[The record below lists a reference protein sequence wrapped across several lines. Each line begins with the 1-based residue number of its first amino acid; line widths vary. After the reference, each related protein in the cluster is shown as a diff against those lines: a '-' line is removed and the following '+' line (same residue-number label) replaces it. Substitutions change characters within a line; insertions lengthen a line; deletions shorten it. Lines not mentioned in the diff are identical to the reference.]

1 MIILHFSDFL
11 KTLIVVE
18 DKGGIGFHAFTFRY
32 LLSAEM
38 AYPSPVFPVLPK
50 FGWNANNDISVCLF
64 QIHTDI
70 PEECVQVIPNLRQN
84 HIKPVRC
91 REYSAS
97 KTISLYHSTSTQ
109 LPFLISDL
117 PQNLSVNP
125 CLSCI
130 LNLNSLCL
138 LGSLTHSFHTCQVCI
153 FW

>member
-1 MIILHFSDFL
+1 MPY
-11 KTLIVVE
+11 
-18 DKGGIGFHAFTFRY
+18 ARNFT
-32 LLSAEM
+32 STEM

-50 FGWNANNDISVCLF
+50 FGWNANHDISESLL
-64 QIHTDI
+64 QIHTDL

-84 HIKPVRC
+84 PVKPVRC
-91 REYSAS
+91 RDYSAS
-97 KTISLYHSTSTQ
+97 KTISLHHSTSTH

-130 LNLNSLCL
+130 LKRNSLCL